1 MIRVHSESYH
11 DQLSLLKEL
20 SKSDV
25 CESTDLTSKENVSY
39 DSFS

>member
-25 CESTDLTSKENVSY
+25 CESTDLYSQPNNQ
-39 DSFS
+39 